1 MAYQDYVKTKT
12 QVHNVYLKMSKA
24 FVTGGTICVIGQFFM
39 NFCKNAGCTEE
50 ISGTRTS
57 LMLVLLRREGH
68 GRTRKEKKEGKG
80 ISGLCQNKDTSAQR
94 LSEYGKSICDRRNH
108 LCDRAVFY
116 EFL

>member
-1 MAYQDYVKTKT
+1 MRKERKQTDRFRIKRK
-12 QVHNVYLKMSKA
+12 
-24 FVTGGTICVIGQFFM
+24 
-39 NFCKNAGCTEE
+39 E
-50 ISGTRTS
+50 
-57 LMLVLLRREGH
+57 REGQWTNKK
-68 GRTRKEKKEGKG
+68 RKKEGKG